1 MEQEV
6 LHLLEGTT
14 SAQEGTRK
22 SAELTLLHLYNNA
35 DFPFALLSISTH
47 TDIASY
53 LRQAAL
59 LSLNRYVQATWSPK
73 FDEDFK
79 GTVVLTDEGKAGVRA
94 QVLSICTSDIVAA
107 TDDRKVKNAASLVA
121 SKIASVDFPEE
132 WPELLPTLLQ
142 IISGTG
148 PDSQVHGALRVLSEL
163 VESGFSEEQFFA
175 VARDLVNGLQTVAL
189 NANRKPIVRA
199 MAMSVFRA
207 CFDTLEMVMEDH
219 KAAVKAFLNEA
230 LNGWM
235 PFFVETIKLV
245 LPEPPPEADETKDEG
260 LPSQWRGLIA
270 LKLQVVKVRPR
281 FRRGKANQLML
292 CRH

>member
-6 LHLLEGTT
+6 LHVLESTT
-14 SAQEGTRK
+14 SAQEETRK
-22 SAELTLLHLYNNA
+22 SAELALLHLYNNA
-35 DFPFALLSISTH
+35 DFPFALLSISNH
-47 TDIASY
+47 TDITTY

-79 GTVVLTDEGKAGVRA
+79 GTVVLSDEGKAGVRA
-94 QVLSICTSDIVAA
+94 QVLSICTGDSAPA

-121 SKIASVDFPEE
+121 SKIASVDFPEA

-189 NANRKPIVRA
+189 NTSRKPIVRA

-219 KAAVKAFLNEA
+219 KAAVKAFLDEA
-230 LNGWM
+230 LKGWM
-235 PFFVETIKLV
+235 PFLIETIQLV
-245 LPEPPPEADETKDEG
+245 LPKPPDEADETKEEG

-270 LKLQVVKVRPR
+270 LKLQVVKVGLYPGG
-281 FRRGKANQLML
+281 GKPKELTL
-292 CRH
+292 YRH